1 MTEAAK
7 RVHVP
12 VAQRRAQL
20 VEAAMTVMLRDGAW
34 GLTTR
39 AVAAQAEVSLGA
51 LHYAFDS
58 KADLIGAV
66 FAADVDSAAAVVS
79 EAMDAGGSPETMLRR
94 ALRSYAEALRKAP
107 TAELVLQELTLMG
120 VRDDALRV
128 LVSQAVKDF
137 RAEIARF
144 LAHVGGAAGAGVA
157 SGANDARVPI
167 AVLAESFFAQLVGL
181 AQNWLSTGDDAL
193 LDACLD
199 DLAVQMA
206 ARLAT

>member
-1 MTEAAK
+1 ME
-7 RVHVP
+7 
-12 VAQRRAQL
+12 
-20 VEAAMTVMLRDGAW
+20 VMLRDGAW

-51 LHYAFDS
+51 LHYAYDS
-58 KADLIGAV
+58 KSDLIAAV

-79 EAMDAGGSPETMLRR
+79 EAIDAGGSPETMLRR
-94 ALRSYAEALRKAP
+94 ALRSYAEALRDAP

-120 VRDDALRV
+120 VRDEALRV
-128 LVSQAVKDF
+128 LASQAVENF

-144 LAHVGGAAGAGVA
+144 LMHIGAA
-157 SGANDARVPI
+157 DTQVPI
-167 AVLAESFFAQLVGL
+167 TVLAESFYAQLVGL

-206 ARLAT
+206 ARVAT

>member
-1 MTEAAK
+1 MTRMVK
-7 RVHVP
+7 RAHLP

-20 VEAAMTVMLRDGAW
+20 VEAAMQVMLRDGAW

-39 AVAAQAEVSLGA
+39 AVAAQADISLGA

-66 FAADVDSAAAVVS
+66 FAADIDSAAAVVS
-79 EAMDAGGSPETMLRR
+79 EAMDAGGSPEMMLRR
-94 ALRSYAEALRKAP
+94 ALRSYAEVLRRAP

-120 VRDDALRV
+120 VRDEALQKLASR
-128 LVSQAVKDF
+128 AVEDF

-144 LAHVGGAAGAGVA
+144 LRHIGVGGSGVP
-157 SGANDARVPI
+157 DT
-167 AVLAESFFAQLVGL
+167 VLAESLFAQLVGL

-193 LDACLD
+193 LDACLED
-199 DLAVQMA
+199 VAVQMA
-206 ARLAT
+206 ARAAT

>member
-1 MTEAAK
+1 MTETAK

-20 VEAAMTVMLRDGAW
+20 VEAAMAVMRRDGAW

-39 AVAAQAEVSLGA
+39 AVAEQANVSLGA
-51 LHYAFDS
+51 VHYAFDS

-79 EAMDAGGSPETMLRR
+79 EAVHAGGSTETMVRR
-94 ALRSYAEALRKAP
+94 AVRSYAEVLRRRP

-120 VRDDALRV
+120 VRDDALRD
-128 LVSQAVKDF
+128 LASQGVENF

-144 LAHVGGAAGAGVA
+144 LEHIGAGAQG
-157 SGANDARVPI
+157 VPI
-167 AVLAESFFAQLVGL
+167 TVLAESFFAQLVGL
-181 AQNWLSTGDDAL
+181 AQNWLCTGDDAL

-199 DLAVQMA
+199 DLAVQVA
-206 ARLAT
+206 ARIPN